1 MILSKKTILLGI
13 FIFLS
18 CTSEKDRIIGEFVI
32 HYSEIIEYEES
43 KFGDFLSRKSLSYIE
58 QLDTVQNFEF
68 EVIFKIGEDYG
79 IPYLTVLYFLQ
90 LKNAHEKSSISNF
103 SKFITSNGISVF
115 SLYELYGVSKK
126 HTKIQDEVFVAVF
139 KNFYGNNTLDWVRLE
154 REENK
159 YKIDL
164 LYILQNYERRKVKDF
179 QSTLK
184 EIYNS
189 KLYDFLSEIYDTDEM
204 ALISDSNFLE
214 QLNIRKQRFKS
225 EFEIR

>member
-18 CTSEKDRIIGEFVI
+18 CTSEKDRIIGEFVT
-32 HYSEIIEYEES
+32 HCSKIIEYEES

-58 QLDTVQNFEF
+58 QLDTVQSFEF

-103 SKFITSNGISVF
+103 SKFLASSGISIF
-115 SLYELYGVSKK
+115 GLYELYGVSEK
-126 HTKIQDEVFVAVF
+126 HTKIQDEVFIAVF
-139 KNFYGNNTLDWVRLE
+139 KNFYGNNTLDWVMLE
-154 REENK
+154 KEKNE

-164 LYILQNYERRKVKDF
+164 LYILQNYERRKIKDF
-179 QSTLK
+179 QNTLK
-184 EIYNS
+184 EVYNN
-189 KLYDFLSEIYDTDEM
+189 KLYDLLSEIYDEDEM
-204 ALISDSNFLE
+204 ELISDNNFLE